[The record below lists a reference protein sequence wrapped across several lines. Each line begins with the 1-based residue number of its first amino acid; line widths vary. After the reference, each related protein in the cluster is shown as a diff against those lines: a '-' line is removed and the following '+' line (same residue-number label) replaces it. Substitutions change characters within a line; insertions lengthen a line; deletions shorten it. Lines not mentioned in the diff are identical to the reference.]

1 MHEYSIVRSLL
12 ARVTAAAQAHGAT
25 AVRRVQLRVGELA
38 GIDPR
43 LLVSAFEVCRV
54 ETVCAGAALDVETV
68 TIQWACRMCGRGIAA
83 GDVLQ
88 CPECGAAVRL
98 VGGDEIELEGIELE
112 VP

>member
-1 MHEYSIVRSLL
+1 M
-12 ARVTAAAQAHGAT
+12 
-25 AVRRVQLRVGELA
+25 RRVQLRVGELA